1 MEQQDT
7 RQLAVLLVEDF
18 AIHATMIRDQL
29 HEAAGDTVRIEHVAR
44 LSDALQRLARGGI
57 DILLLDLGLPDSS
70 IESTLPKVMAAG
82 YDLPV
87 IVLTLLNDLELAVD
101 AVRQG
106 AQDYLLKSDI
116 NGDLLLRAIRSAI
129 ERKNMQRELAAYAA
143 KLEQSNE
150 RLKDFAHLLAHEV
163 KSPLTSVT
171 GVMGILNEKYGA
183 QFDREARELV
193 KEADAAIWNM
203 SHLVN
208 TLLEFASF
216 GSGFKEFA
224 DVDME
229 SVFYQACAVLRTPIK
244 ESGAVVT
251 HDPLPIV
258 RGDELQIRQLL
269 QNLIGNAIKYCGP
282 APPRIHVAAG
292 DGGEYWTFSVS
303 DNGFGVAPEHKD
315 MVFGMFVRLHEKGEI
330 PGSGVGLAFCKLIVE
345 NHGGKIWLESE
356 LGKGSTFYFSL
367 PHSQADAT
375 QPGPSCNADIE
386 ETSGTLPG

>member
-1 MEQQDT
+1 M
-7 RQLAVLLVEDF
+7 
-18 AIHATMIRDQL
+18 
-29 HEAAGDTVRIEHVAR
+29 
-44 LSDALQRLARGGI
+44 SDALQRLARGGI
-57 DILLLDLGLPDSS
+57 DILLLDLGLPDSP

-87 IVLTLLNDLELAVD
+87 IVLTLLDDLELAVD

-116 NGDLLLRAIRSAI
+116 NGASLLRAIRSAI

-171 GVMGILNEKYGA
+171 GALAILNEKYGA

-244 ESGAVVT
+244 ETGAVVT

-269 QNLIGNAIKYCGP
+269 QNLIGNAIKYCGQ

-292 DGGEYWTFSVS
+292 DGREHWTFSVS
-303 DNGFGVAPEHKD
+303 DNGFGVAPEYKE
-315 MVFGMFVRLHEKGEI
+315 MVFGMFVRLHDKAEI

-356 LGKGSTFYFSL
+356 LGKGSTFYFTL

-375 QPGPSCNADIE
+375 QPGPSSNADIE